1 MTTVNRTA
9 MWVAVA
15 ALVASFAAPTGA
27 PAQAPTKVTMIQ
39 TFPSMGFAS
48 LYVARAQNF
57 FEQEGI
63 DLDLQIVS
71 GDAVGAQGLVG
82 GTAPMAAIGG
92 AEAGL
97 LASKG
102 IKNFI
107 SVSAINSA
115 MTVSVAVRKD
125 LAEARGLTASLP
137 IEKRVAALKGMRIAT
152 GSPGGAVHT
161 TMLYLLTRAGLDPQ
175 TDVNLVSVGGGAP
188 MLAGLKSR
196 QLDAIAV
203 SPPAPE
209 QAEVEGAGVLLI
221 SLSRGDVPELSNI
234 PYDLLL
240 VHRDYAAKNPDAV
253 RRVVRAIGR
262 GSNVMREN
270 PALAKASLLKYFDK
284 VPVTVM
290 DAIVKNLQTAFAPDG
305 RQNEEM
311 WKNLVLF
318 MSKAKKT
325 TVDLDTREGV
335 LWTNEFIGK

>member
-1 MTTVNRTA
+1 MTTVKRTV

-15 ALVASFAAPTGA
+15 VLAAGVAAPTEA
-27 PAQAPTKVTMIQ
+27 FAQAPAKVTMIQ
-39 TFPSMGFAS
+39 TFPSMAFGS
-48 LYVARAQNF
+48 LYAARAQNF

-71 GDAVGAQGLVG
+71 GDAIGAQGLVG

-92 AEAGL
+92 AEAAL

-107 SVSAINSA
+107 SVSAINRA
-115 MTVSVAVRKD
+115 ITVSVAVRKD
-125 LAEARGLTASLP
+125 LAESRGLTANMP

-161 TMLYLLTRAGLDPQ
+161 TMLYLLSRAGLDPQ
-175 TDVNLVSVGGGAP
+175 ADVTLVSVGGGPA

-196 QLDAIAV
+196 QLDAIAI

-209 QAEVEGAGVLLI
+209 QADIEGAGVLLI
-221 SLSRGDVPELSNI
+221 SLSRGDVPELANI
-234 PYDLLL
+234 PYDVLL
-240 VHRDYAAKNPDAV
+240 VHRDYAARNPDTV

-262 GSNVMREN
+262 GSNVMRDN

-290 DAIVKNLQTAFAPDG
+290 DAVAKNLQGAFAPDG

-318 MSKAKKT
+318 MSKAKKA
-325 TVDLDTREGV
+325 TVDLDPREGV